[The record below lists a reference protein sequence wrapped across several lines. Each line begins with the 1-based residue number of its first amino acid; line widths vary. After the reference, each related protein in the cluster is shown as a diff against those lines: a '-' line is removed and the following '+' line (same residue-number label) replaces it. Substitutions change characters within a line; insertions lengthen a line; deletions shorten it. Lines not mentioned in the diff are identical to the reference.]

1 MLTTESLNTFQLL
14 ISYFH
19 CKIMNPY
26 KMDSALDCLV
36 PSLWE
41 IKVTVATSIFVI
53 LAYRFFTHRTGD
65 LDADPALVDNSGTSG
80 DVSDDKDK
88 MVQFRDSQTNSAY
101 LIKLELLAAKNLVGA
116 NLNGTSDP
124 YAIITCGNEKRF
136 SSMVP
141 GSRNPMWG
149 EEFNFNVDE
158 LPVQINVTIY
168 DWDII
173 WKSAVLGSVTVPVEN
188 EGQTGAVWYTL
199 DSPSG
204 QVCLHIKTRKLS
216 ANSSRMNG
224 YGGANTRRRMPLEKQ
239 GPTVVHQKPGPLQTI
254 FNLLPDEVVE
264 HSYSCA
270 LERSFLYH
278 GRMYV
283 SAWHICFHS
292 NVFSKQMKVVIPF
305 EDIDEIRRS
314 QHAFINPSITIILR
328 MGAGGHG
335 VPPLGSPDGRVRYKF
350 ASFWN
355 RNHTFRNLQR
365 TAKNFHEMLEA
376 EKKENAESE
385 LRAHSSSV
393 RGNKILDKVPEENV
407 EKRGKSQPFVKEEAL
422 VGIYND
428 VFPST
433 AERFFNLLLHDG
445 SKFTSEYRS
454 VRKDTNLVMGQW
466 HTAAEYDGQVRE
478 ITFRSLCNSPMCPP
492 DTAMTE
498 WQHVVL
504 LPDKKKL
511 VFETVQQAH
520 DVPFGSYFEQLT
532 LSIPYLPAPPNSTPP
547 PPVTQTP
554 LMDSS
559 CAAAT
564 SPISFS
570 VNAFQTLPIGHFRFR
585 VSEKSRRRN
594 LVRRVL
600 GSLFRS
606 FFFSTLDGRPKFV
619 LRNDSRGSND
629 EESLNRVV
637 AKTMNDSAVEA
648 VRSGPQGKSELMNDF
663 SRHEIDFS
671 HNGRANPPSLLLE
684 TTETRRAE
692 RERGK
697 RRRSAE

>member
-1 MLTTESLNTFQLL
+1 MSVFVVTA
-14 ISYFH
+14 
-19 CKIMNPY
+19 
-26 KMDSALDCLV
+26 MDFAVLGFLV

-41 IKVTVATSIFVI
+41 IEVAFVASVFVI
-53 LAYRFFTHRTGD
+53 LIYWFFTFRTGD
-65 LDADPALVDNSGTSG
+65 RNSDRSLLENSVADAD
-80 DVSDDKDK
+80 DKIGLI
-88 MVQFRDSQTNSAY
+88 RGDSQAGSAY
-101 LIKLELLAAKNLVGA
+101 LVKLELLAAKNLIAA

-158 LPVQINVTIY
+158 LPVQINVTIF

-173 WKSAVLGSVTVPVEN
+173 WKSAVLGSVTVPVEI
-188 EGQTGAVWYTL
+188 EGQTGAVWHTL

-204 QVCLHIKTRKLS
+204 QVCLHIKTHKLS
-216 ANSSRMNG
+216 ANPSRING
-224 YGGANTRRRMPLEKQ
+224 YSGANTRRRIPLEKQ

-254 FNLLPDEVVE
+254 FELHPDEVVD

-283 SAWHICFHS
+283 STWHICFHS

-314 QHAFINPSITIILR
+314 QHAFINPAITIILR

-355 RNHTFRNLQR
+355 RNHAFRNLQR
-365 TAKNFHEMLEA
+365 AAKNFCEKLET

-393 RGNKILDKVPEENV
+393 RQSSVMDKVPEASMPKV
-407 EKRGKSQPFVKEEAL
+407 EKLKTFIKEEAL

-428 VFPST
+428 VFPCT
-433 AERFFNLLLHDG
+433 AEQFFNLLLKDD
-445 SKFTSEYRS
+445 SKFTSKYRS

-466 HTAAEYDGQVRE
+466 HTAEKYDGQVRE

-492 DTAMTE
+492 DIGMTE

-504 LPDKKKL
+504 SPDKKHL

-520 DVPFGSYFEQLT
+520 DVPFGSYFEVHCKWSLET
-532 LSIPYLPAPPNSTPP
+532 ANE
-547 PPVTQTP
+547 
-554 LMDSS
+554 SS
-559 CAAAT
+559 CALDIRVGAHFKKWCVMQSKIKSGAINEYKKEVDVMLDVARSYIKSYT
-564 SPISFS
+564 SDDE
-570 VNAFQTLPIGHFRFR
+570 NDK
-585 VSEKSRRRN
+585 VSS
-594 LVRRVL
+594 
-600 GSLFRS
+600 SPAMTS
-606 FFFSTLDGRPKFV
+606 
-619 LRNDSRGSND
+619 
-629 EESLNRVV
+629 ES
-637 AKTMNDSAVEA
+637 
-648 VRSGPQGKSELMNDF
+648 
-663 SRHEIDFS
+663 
-671 HNGRANPPSLLLE
+671 
-684 TTETRRAE
+684 
-692 RERGK
+692 
-697 RRRSAE
+697 